1 MATEIW
7 MNYVMHEAFFLTIIW
22 VQREH
27 CIPKNPMSC
36 LRIFSRLEMTYFS
49 IASVHRIDYISP
61 LFRRAIKVLVNIWIP
76 LSAQI
81 SAQNVS
87 WLELLRQTRPH
98 SHNGDTDIP
107 QSVRL
112 INGIKRALKSPI
124 FINIQDFSYSSAL
137 LGVQA
142 EPSPM
147 SFLNVLK
154 YVLCKPNLVSLIYS
168 RKLAILYAINVLLST
183 LPTIMNSSLQIRR

>member
-1 MATEIW
+1 
-7 MNYVMHEAFFLTIIW
+7 
-22 VQREH
+22 
-27 CIPKNPMSC
+27 
-36 LRIFSRLEMTYFS
+36 MTYFS

-76 LSAQI
+76 LLSAQI

-87 WLELLRQTRPH
+87 WLELLWQTRPH

-112 INGIKRALKSPI
+112 INDIKRALKSPI